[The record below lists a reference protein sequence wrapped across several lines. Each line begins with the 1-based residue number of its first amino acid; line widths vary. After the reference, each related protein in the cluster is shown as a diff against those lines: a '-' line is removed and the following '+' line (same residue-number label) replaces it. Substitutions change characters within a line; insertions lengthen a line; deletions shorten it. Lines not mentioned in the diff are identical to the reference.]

1 MNEEQKE
8 RMIVALENLKKA
20 TQEVGDIWDSA
31 NYVDTPYEGGTTP
44 FDEILE
50 KNYPFPNSYFDVYH
64 DVTRWTEEAIETLK
78 KTIV

>member
-20 TQEVGDIWDSA
+20 TQEVGSIWDSA
-31 NYVDTPYEGGTTP
+31 EFADEQDSGVTP